1 MDPSLIAWMA
11 VAVGIALPNLLFVV
25 VRRSGDGRTAT
36 EPAHLLTAK
45 QRSVVKRATQA
56 AWLTP
61 TVAVAVMY
69 LLGYEPVQ
77 ILFGALVVLAVALN
91 LLLVAM
97 PLGALILSRRART

>member
-1 MDPSLIAWMA
+1 MA
-11 VAVGIALPNLLFVV
+11 VAAGIALPNLLLVV
-25 VRRSGDGRTAT
+25 VRRSGRGRAAT
-36 EPAHLLTAK
+36 ETTHLLTVE
-45 QRSVVKRATQA
+45 QRTVVERATRA

-77 ILFGALVVLAVALN
+77 ILFGALLVLAVALN

-97 PLGALILSRRART
+97 PLGALFFSRRART